1 MFDRFKR
8 DPVKRAKKHIEKALV
23 ELEEDYHSYASIEY
37 EKAAQLFLETEET
50 DFAVKYY
57 REAAI
62 CALYDDDHLRA
73 SEMKVAGSEVLLMDN
88 RFGAASNLYS
98 EASDHL
104 FRIKKLE
111 ACGHILG
118 LAVIASLAARSFDTA
133 VNILKKAEKRLEKKY
148 FSKIEMLSFA
158 EFAVDVLFYG
168 RDKTDKEAKKIISK
182 LKPKETE
189 ANLVNFVADS
199 VKLGIQTE
207 VVLEWAGKELDSIPA
222 KNPIEFEL
230 RYRCPVPVKVVEYR
244 YNMSN
249 GLRLTRE
256 PEFSSEVTKSES
268 WLIEVCPDL
277 SGDGVLGPFRLTLE
291 GEEVLVHK
299 PSNTVEFRIARAPS
313 DLKMSVSPKIVTCSL
328 GDEAV
333 FDVNLQND
341 GDGPADNVRVGVEL
355 SEGLEVSL
363 GSSEKVIQFI
373 GSGESMV
380 IQIYVRPVVSLG
392 EESVT
397 VKVIDS
403 RTEVELTETVEVTV
417 N

>member
-23 ELEEDYHSYASIEY
+23 ELEEDYHQYASVEY
-37 EKAAQLFLETEET
+37 EKAAQLFLEAEET

-62 CALYDDDHLRA
+62 CALYEDDHLRA
-73 SEMKVAGSEVLLMDN
+73 SDMKVAASEVLLMDN
-88 RFGAASNLYS
+88 RYGAASNMYS

-104 FRIKKLE
+104 FRIKRME
-111 ACGHILG
+111 ACGHVLG
-118 LAVIASLAARSFDTA
+118 LAIIASLAARSFDTA
-133 VNILKKAEKRLEKKY
+133 VNILKKAEKRIEKKDL
-148 FSKIEMLSFA
+148 SGIGMLHFA

-168 RDKTDKEAKKIISK
+168 RDI
-182 LKPKETE
+182 
-189 ANLVNFVADS
+189 NFVAGS
-199 VKLGIQTE
+199 VKLGIKTE

-230 RYRCPVPVKVVEYR
+230 RYSCPVPVKVVEYR

-277 SGDGVLGPFRLTLE
+277 SGDGLLGPFRLTLE

-299 PSNTVEFRIARAPS
+299 PSNAVEFRIARAPS

-341 GDGPADNVRVGVEL
+341 GDGPADNVRVAVEL

-403 RTEVELTETVEVTV
+403 RTEVELKEAVGVTV